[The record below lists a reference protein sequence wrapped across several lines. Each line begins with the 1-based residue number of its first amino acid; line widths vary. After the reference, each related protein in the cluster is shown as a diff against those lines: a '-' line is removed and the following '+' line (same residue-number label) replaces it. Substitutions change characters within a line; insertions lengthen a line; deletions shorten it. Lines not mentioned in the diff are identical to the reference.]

1 MNWEN
6 NIQVLTALL
15 NELNCQIFL
24 VRIFFLFLCF
34 KKKRN
39 TYSFC
44 LWKRQMST
52 NRFPDEN
59 RRIYFPSNIFIQG

>member
-24 VRIFFLFLCF
+24 VRIFFLSLCF
-34 KKKRN
+34 KKKKK
-39 TYSFC
+39 C
-44 LWKRQMST
+44 
-52 NRFPDEN
+52 
-59 RRIYFPSNIFIQG
+59 IFLLSLKKTDVNK